1 MVNLSDLIK
10 QLDRNTMKNIK
21 TKSLILLLILFS
33 NLHADV
39 AVFPKQEWES
49 KTPDTVGIE
58 SEKVEYL
65 FDLAFQDQAT
75 QSAVLIKNGYII
87 KERYSES
94 FDQESYGTSWS
105 MAKSFYAALIGIS
118 IDRGEINS
126 LDDKVSDYVD
136 YYNDERS
143 EITIRQILNMTS
155 GLDFPKNEH
164 ESMFFRHDQIA
175 YVKDVGV
182 EKLPEQVFEYN
193 NVNSMIVGEIL
204 KNATGISAEILLE
217 ERIFKPI
224 GIDKFTLW
232 KDGSGNPMT
241 YCCIDMSARDYS
253 RFGLLFSRK
262 GKWHN
267 EQIISENYVNETFTP
282 YWGQTPNW
290 WTDENRGYSLHWW
303 ISKYDD
309 DAKIFNASGKFGQY
323 IFVDHENDI
332 IFTRITKYH
341 PMPGSQQNW
350 GFLKYIDV
358 DNVDLWIDVLRFL
371 HGIGII
377 DLQSDITTP
386 NTFKDGESK
395 EFYSN
400 YGEIMDAISSLSK

>member
-1 MVNLSDLIK
+1 
-10 QLDRNTMKNIK
+10 MKNIK

-49 KTPDTVGIE
+49 KTPDSVGIE

-94 FDQESYGTSWS
+94 YDQESYGTSWS

-217 ERIFKPI
+217 DRIFKPI

-323 IFVDHENDI
+323 ISVDHENDI

>member
-1 MVNLSDLIK
+1 M
-10 QLDRNTMKNIK
+10 NTMKNIK

-33 NLHADV
+33 NLHADE
-39 AVFPKQEWES
+39 AVFPEQEWQS
-49 KTPDTVGIE
+49 RMPDSVGIE

-87 KERYSES
+87 KEKYNES
-94 FDQESYGTSWS
+94 FDQESFGTSWS

-126 LDDKVSDYVD
+126 LDDNVSDYVD

-155 GLDFPKNEH
+155 GLDFPENEH

-175 YVKDVGV
+175 YVKEVGV

-217 ERIFKPI
+217 DRIFKPI

-232 KDGSGNPMT
+232 KDGTGNPMT

>member
-1 MVNLSDLIK
+1 
-10 QLDRNTMKNIK
+10 MKNII

-49 KTPDTVGIE
+49 KTPDSVGIE

-94 FDQESYGTSWS
+94 YDQESYGTSWS

-217 ERIFKPI
+217 DRIFKPI

>member
-1 MVNLSDLIK
+1 
-10 QLDRNTMKNIK
+10 MKNIK

-49 KTPDTVGIE
+49 KTPDSVGIE

-217 ERIFKPI
+217 DRIFKPI

>member
-1 MVNLSDLIK
+1 
-10 QLDRNTMKNIK
+10 MKKIK

-94 FDQESYGTSWS
+94 YDQESYGTSWS

-164 ESMFFRHDQIA
+164 ESMFFRNDQIA

-217 ERIFKPI
+217 DRIFKPI

>member
-1 MVNLSDLIK
+1 M
-10 QLDRNTMKNIK
+10 
-21 TKSLILLLILFS
+21 LLILFS

-39 AVFPKQEWES
+39 AVFPEQEWKS
-49 KTPDTVGIE
+49 KTPDSVGIE

-217 ERIFKPI
+217 DRIFKPI

>member
-1 MVNLSDLIK
+1 
-10 QLDRNTMKNIK
+10 MKNIK

-49 KTPDTVGIE
+49 KTPDTLGIE

-94 FDQESYGTSWS
+94 YDQESYGTSWS

-217 ERIFKPI
+217 DRIFKPI

>member
-1 MVNLSDLIK
+1 
-10 QLDRNTMKNIK
+10 MKNIK
-21 TKSLILLLILFS
+21 TKSLVLLLILFS

-39 AVFPKQEWES
+39 AVFPEQEWES
-49 KTPDTVGIE
+49 KTPDSVGIK

-87 KERYSES
+87 EEKYNES
-94 FDQESYGTSWS
+94 FDQESFGTSWS

-155 GLDFPKNEH
+155 GLDFPENEH

-175 YVKDVGV
+175 YVKEVGV
-182 EKLPEQVFEYN
+182 EQLPEQVFEYN

-217 ERIFKPI
+217 DRIFKPI

-232 KDGSGNPMT
+232 KGGTGNPMT

-267 EQIISENYVNETFTP
+267 EQIISEDYVNETFTP

>member
-1 MVNLSDLIK
+1 
-10 QLDRNTMKNIK
+10 MKNIK

-49 KTPDTVGIE
+49 KTPDSVGIE

-126 LDDKVSDYVD
+126 LDDKVSNYVD

-204 KNATGISAEILLE
+204 KNATGVSAEILLE
-217 ERIFKPI
+217 DRIFKPI

-395 EFYSN
+395 EFYTN

>member
-1 MVNLSDLIK
+1 
-10 QLDRNTMKNIK
+10 MKNIK

-33 NLHADV
+33 NLHADD
-39 AVFPKQEWES
+39 AVFPEQEWES
-49 KTPDTVGIE
+49 KTPDSVGIE
-58 SEKVEYL
+58 NEKAEYL

-94 FDQESYGTSWS
+94 FNQESFGTSWS

-143 EITIRQILNMTS
+143 DITIRQILNMTS

-217 ERIFKPI
+217 DRIFKPI